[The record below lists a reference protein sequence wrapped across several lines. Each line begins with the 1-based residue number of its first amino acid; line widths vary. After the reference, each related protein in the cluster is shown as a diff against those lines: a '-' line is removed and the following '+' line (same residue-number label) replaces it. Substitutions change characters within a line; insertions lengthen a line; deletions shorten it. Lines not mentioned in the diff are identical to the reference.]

1 MSERSGYDG
10 MSGRSAGGH
19 GGERLRVAVAG
30 LGVIAQ
36 TVHLPLLERR
46 RDLFELVAVADL
58 SPGRGHELGGRYGV
72 PEECRLVDGAE
83 LLDVAGLDAVLLLT
97 SGSHGDLAAAALR
110 RDVPVFCEKPLAYT
124 RAEAAELAPLLAGDD
139 RLMVGYMKQYDP
151 AVAELARRLDRI
163 GGAGAVHAVEVTVLH
178 PSGESQLAAHRLAP
192 APTDADAE
200 RVRALRERTDELLTG
215 AVGAD
220 PTVRALY
227 QIMINSVSHDL
238 SLLRMLTGPPSTVE
252 HVALWP
258 AAPAPGQEPSVEV
271 GGELPAGGRYGIRWL
286 YLPDY
291 PGYRETVTLHHA
303 RGSFELV
310 FPTPYR
316 LDLPATLTVR
326 DGDDGTERRCVHQGT
341 VSAFE
346 RELVAFH
353 AMVTGG
359 TPARTGLAGGTAD
372 IVSSQQVVRRFGQ
385 LTGAAVGG
393 EAATG

>member
-1 MSERSGYDG
+1 MSPGK
-10 MSGRSAGGH
+10 
-19 GGERLRVAVAG
+19 RLRVAVAG

-58 SPGRGHELGGRYGV
+58 SPSRAREVGGRYGV
-72 PEECRLVDGAE
+72 PERCRLVDGAE

-110 RDVPVFCEKPLAYT
+110 RGVPVFCEKPLAHT
-124 RAEAAELAPLLAGDD
+124 RAEAAELAPLAAGED

-151 AVAELARRLDRI
+151 VVVELARRLDRI

-178 PSGESQLAAHRLAP
+178 PSGGSQLAAHRLAP
-192 APTDADAE
+192 APTDADGE
-200 RVRALRERTDELLTG
+200 RVRGLRERADELLTR
-215 AVGAD
+215 AVGPD
-220 PTVRALY
+220 PAVRALY

-238 SLLRMLTGPPSTVE
+238 SLLRLLTGAPGTVQ

-258 AAPAPGQEPSVEV
+258 AEPAPGHEPSVEV
-271 GGELPAGGRYGIRWL
+271 SGELPAGGRYGIRWL

-316 LDLPATLTVR
+316 PDRPATLTVR
-326 DGDDGTERRCVHQGT
+326 DGDDGDDGDDGVERRCVHRGN

-346 RELVAFH
+346 RQLVAFH
-353 AMVTGG
+353 AMVTTGA
-359 TPARTGLAGGTAD
+359 PPRTGLAGGTAD
-372 IVSSQQVVRRFGQ
+372 IVTSQQVVRRFGE
-385 LTGAAVGG
+385 LTGTAVGG